1 MDSQYEGMRTYD
13 IMIQAEGNTFAM
25 ALREDD
31 LESFKQARSQSS
43 WRMVSEGKLGRNEV
57 EKVVR
62 A

>member
-1 MDSQYEGMRTYD
+1 
-13 IMIQAEGNTFAM
+13 MIQAERNTFAM

-31 LESFKQARSQSS
+31 LASFKQTISQSS
-43 WRMVSEGKLGRNEV
+43 WKMVSEGKLGRNEV